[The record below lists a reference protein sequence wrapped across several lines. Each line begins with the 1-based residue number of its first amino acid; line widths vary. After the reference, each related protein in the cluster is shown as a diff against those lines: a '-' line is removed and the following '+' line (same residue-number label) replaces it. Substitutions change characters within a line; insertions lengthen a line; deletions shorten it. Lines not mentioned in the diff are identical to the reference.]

1 MIIPL
6 QHYGKIYIL
15 YNIVQSVEG
24 ELWFTSLFFHALLL
38 FIKLSSSASIEFV
51 WVYSWFIP
59 KNNWFVSCYYIAH
72 KKRTGFDESY
82 ILQSN
87 PVLGFVIYLFNL
99 FKQEIT
105 LSIFP
110 SSTSFK
116 NRLHNLLFSSSRSLL
131 INSIS
136 LW

>member
-6 QHYGKIYIL
+6 QHHGKIYIL

-24 ELWFTSLFFHALLL
+24 EWWFTSLFFYILLL
-38 FIKLSSSASIEFV
+38 FMKLSSSASIELA

-59 KNNWFVSCYYIAH
+59 KNNWFVSCYYIVH

-87 PVLGFVIYLFNL
+87 PVLGFVIYLSNL

-105 LSIFP
+105 PSIFP

-116 NRLHNLLFSSSRSLL
+116 NRLHNLLVSSSRSLL